1 MNAKD
6 IELLVWK
13 NNVQQTIFGVAM
25 VAGSVILWPLS
36 YWIFYFLFH
45 FFLVLLGVGNS
56 GTISC
61 CLAWGGIILLVVEG
75 YRYYRAGVDFHD
87 SSRSEYAQNATGG
100 IGSGQTASL
109 AMFGVSNPMG
119 LAFIVSQMLFCAPT
133 MTISAV
139 RAFKSYIRTTPDSF
153 EQAAGVYSNLA
164 RHRKWIPASE
174 YRQNMA
180 GVMLLDRLKMIWK
193 ESKEGTMQLRIPPG
207 EG

>member
-13 NNVQQTIFGVAM
+13 NNVQQTIFGIAM
-25 VAGSVILWPLS
+25 VVGSVILWPLS
-36 YWIFYFLFH
+36 YWIFYFLFR
-45 FFLVLLGVGNS
+45 FFLVLIGAGNS
-56 GTISC
+56 DTISC
-61 CLAWGGIILLVVEG
+61 YLAWGGIILLVVEG
-75 YRYYRAGVDFHD
+75 YRYNRAGVDLHD
-87 SSRSEYAQNATGG
+87 SSRLEYTRSATGG
-100 IGSGQTASL
+100 IGSGGAASL
-109 AMFGVSNPMG
+109 AMFGVSNPGG
-119 LAFIVSQMLFCAPT
+119 LAFIVSQVLFCAPT
-133 MTISAV
+133 MTISTI

-153 EQAAGVYSNLA
+153 EQAASVYTDLA